1 MSLKKLNDNKDAVV
15 TGHYDTVNSKY
26 NLSGEKYSNSG
37 VLIFRNSK
45 GEMTGLLMSNKPNQ
59 KVNNEANKFK
69 QEFDLGEK
77 EFADAT
83 YASKGT
89 SREAPSWEDIKLN
102 KDTNVFKGLEL
113 YDLIKMFTELSQGD
127 TPTAQKFRQIRGGI
141 TLGKMKYSEGGK
153 GKIEINKDLI
163 DATDKDYKK
172 NLESILMTMS
182 HELGHYIDFIPDAT
196 LSRGNVLGRLASLKK
211 YMNEWMAG
219 KEGGEGPFTT
229 AEMAKLRYEAEKT
242 AKALFK
248 RTDKEI
254 KSLGFEPKDI
264 LKIFSDAKARE
275 LLDPAVYEAY
285 ARASSELK
293 KAIVKDAMKD
303 KLHPEILKALGSGK
317 LDGKNI
323 SAAQKKK
330 LDEILK
336 ATISWPIF
344 KGGKEIF
351 FWKDLC

>member
-1 MSLKKLNDNKDAVV
+1 MILLKL
-15 TGHYDTVNSKY
+15 
-26 NLSGEKYSNSG
+26 
-37 VLIFRNSK
+37 F
-45 GEMTGLLMSNKPNQ
+45 
-59 KVNNEANKFK
+59 NE
-69 QEFDLGEK
+69 
-77 EFADAT
+77 
-83 YASKGT
+83 
-89 SREAPSWEDIKLN
+89 I
-102 KDTNVFKGLEL
+102 
-113 YDLIKMFTELSQGD
+113 SQGD
-127 TPTAQKFRQIRGGI
+127 TPTAKKFRKLKNDGE
-141 TLGKMKYSEGGK
+141 TFGKMKYSEGGT
-153 GKIEINKDLI
+153 GKIEISKDLI

-172 NLESILMTMS
+172 NLELILMTMS

-293 KAIVKDAMKD
+293 KANCKRCYERQVT
-303 KLHPEILKALGSGK
+303 PR
-317 LDGKNI
+317 NI
-323 SAAQKKK
+323 KS
-330 LDEILK
+330 IR
-336 ATISWPIF
+336 
-344 KGGKEIF
+344 
-351 FWKDLC
+351 FWKARW